1 MADSNAKNAATPKI
15 EKLVDQLLE
24 IQLEFRHNLSNL
36 HKKLEPFDSKPNV
49 LSSLE
54 GLKKEAESKAS
65 DLEAEV
71 KSLREE
77 LKAVRE
83 LLGSNGSSSKNNH
96 V

>member
-1 MADSNAKNAATPKI
+1 MVDSIAKNADESKI

-24 IQLEFRHNLSNL
+24 IQLELRHNLANL
-36 HKKLEPFDSKPNV
+36 QKKLAPFDSKPNV

-54 GLKKEAESKAS
+54 GLKKETETKAG

-71 KSLREE
+71 KRLRAE

-83 LLGSNGSSSKNNH
+83 LLGSNGSNSKNNH